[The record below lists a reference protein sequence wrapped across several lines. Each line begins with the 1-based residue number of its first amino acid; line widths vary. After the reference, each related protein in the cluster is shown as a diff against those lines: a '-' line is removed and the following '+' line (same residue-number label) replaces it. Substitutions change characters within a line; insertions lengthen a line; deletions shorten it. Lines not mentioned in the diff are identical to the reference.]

1 MVARVRASGRGRGSG
16 VEVGQTLAYLYDVRE
31 GVCVYLGLY
40 ASFDA
45 ALDAAGEREGQPA
58 SEDAA

>member
-1 MVARVRASGRGRGSG
+1 LG
-16 VEVGQTLAYLYDVRE
+16 YLYDVRE

-40 ASFDA
+40 ASFEA
-45 ALDAAGEREGQPA
+45 ALDAAREREGEPA